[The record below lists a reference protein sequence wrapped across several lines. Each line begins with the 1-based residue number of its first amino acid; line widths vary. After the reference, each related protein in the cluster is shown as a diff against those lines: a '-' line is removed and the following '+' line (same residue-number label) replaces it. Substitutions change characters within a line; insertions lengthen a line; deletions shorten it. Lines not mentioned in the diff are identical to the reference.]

1 MRTKEKQRIVK
12 ITEYPE
18 TPEKNTVEISNAKKT
33 FAEIQQEENDL
44 LKDNIYEESQKREDE
59 DKKVIVRIEKTEE
72 KIETEVI
79 DRQNENRE
87 LSSKISQTAHK
98 IELTATGG
106 DKTIGIV
113 IRLYDEME
121 I

>member
-59 DKKVIVRIEKTEE
+59 DKK
-72 KIETEVI
+72 
-79 DRQNENRE
+79 
-87 LSSKISQTAHK
+87 
-98 IELTATGG
+98 
-106 DKTIGIV
+106 
-113 IRLYDEME
+113 
-121 I
+121 